1 MCSGIHDQILH
12 WGFDADI
19 SETLKAGK
27 IENKYKT
34 CALFQNTVYYFNCH
48 LDYTATFW
56 LQ

>member
-1 MCSGIHDQILH
+1 MCSGIHDQILN

-27 IENKYKT
+27 IKNKYKT